1 MNVSPII
8 SWLSQ
13 ESRLALPRQSLQYRV
28 GKVRQ
33 L

>member
-1 MNVSPII
+1 MNVRPII
-8 SWLSQ
+8 SWHSR
-13 ESRLALPRQSLQYRV
+13 ESRLALPRLSLQYRV